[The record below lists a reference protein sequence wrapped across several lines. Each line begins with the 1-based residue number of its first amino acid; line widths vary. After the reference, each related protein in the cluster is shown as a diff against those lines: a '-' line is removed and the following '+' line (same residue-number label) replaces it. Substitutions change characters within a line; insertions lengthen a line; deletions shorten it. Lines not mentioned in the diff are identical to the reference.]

1 MWKRFVYLCVSVVFS
16 SLNLY
21 GQSSWMEWEEQMG
34 EEESAVSWEE
44 RYEELSELA
53 EHPFNVNT
61 VTKEEL
67 QQLPFL
73 SDKIIENLLYYVYKH
88 GPLVSMNELWGVEGM
103 DRQTRL
109 FLEDFLYIGEANRRE
124 SFSWKNFW
132 KYHRQEM
139 WIRTDYPL
147 NKKAGY
153 ADIPSGQEDKL
164 SSKRYYGDPF
174 YVNMRYRFQYRD
186 KIAVSFAA
194 EKDAGEPFSAV
205 ITGRGLIFT
214 VHRCN

>member
-1 MWKRFVYLCVSVVFS
+1 
-16 SLNLY
+16 
-21 GQSSWMEWEEQMG
+21 MG

-53 EHPFNVNT
+53 EHPFNVNA

-73 SDKIIENLLYYVYKH
+73 SDRIIENLLYYVYKH
-88 GPLVSMNELWGVEGM
+88 GPLVSLNELWGVEGM

-109 FLEDFLYIGEANRRE
+109 FLEDFLYVGETNRRE
-124 SFSWKNFW
+124 RFSWRNFW
-132 KYHRQEM
+132 KYRRQEM

-153 ADIPSGQEDKL
+153 ADITSGLEVKL
-164 SSKRYYGDPF
+164 SSNR
-174 YVNMRYRFQYRD
+174 
-186 KIAVSFAA
+186 
-194 EKDAGEPFSAV
+194 
-205 ITGRGLIFT
+205 
-214 VHRCN
+214 